1 MSEKMIPE
9 TAQLINQV
17 GIMPETNR
25 VLADEERWL
34 LASMKRWAENRV
46 KPGSPEWNR
55 IESLRRQAE
64 ASAKWQ
70 P

>member
-9 TAQLINQV
+9 SAQVFDQADIRL
-17 GIMPETNR
+17 ETNG
-25 VLADEERWL
+25 VLAAEELWL
-34 LASMKRWAENRV
+34 LTSMQRGAENRV

>member
-46 KPGSPEWNR
+46 KPGSPEWDRN
-55 IESLRRQAE
+55 ESLRRQAE
-64 ASAKWQ
+64 ANARKQ
-70 P
+70 I